1 MKKIIYS
8 LALGCLMVVNPGC
21 SGYMDDIEPRHAI
34 TQSALTESDMEKL
47 LNGVYAKMEYYLY
60 QLWWNDDIQG
70 ENFATGSGATPM
82 LDPCNMN
89 PSSVSTNTNVLSYWR
104 NSYSVLYQVNFL
116 LKKYEESL
124 SKESAVMRKIG
135 SACYYFR
142 AFIYYRLAVHF
153 GNVPIVDEVS
163 DEIIPISKEAEV
175 WQFVEQNITNAL
187 ELSDTQSSKWYVS
200 TDAIKALAA
209 RVSLFL
215 GKNTEAANYA
225 DAVLKNSKYELV
237 NTPLNFSSVF
247 LPESSSKEIIFGY
260 VNNTRTSSY
269 CNFASV
275 VNDTDGSWSYA
286 PSPECYANLFMDDV
300 SIKRINDIRQ
310 WATFHQTEA
319 NRIIKFSNG
328 THQLAVNNDYL
339 HTPVVVSRIAEM
351 YLIKAEALGKDAGAS
366 TLHAFL
372 SKRYDETLSEDE
384 IKALSDRDWQDLI
397 LDERRREFY
406 AEGMR
411 WQDIKRTKRYDLLET
426 LDGRTY
432 LMYYPIPQ
440 DEIDIAGKEAYPQN
454 EGY

>member
-1 MKKIIYS
+1 M
-8 LALGCLMVVNPGC
+8 
-21 SGYMDDIEPRHAI
+21 
-34 TQSALTESDMEKL
+34 
-47 LNGVYAKMEYYLY
+47 
-60 QLWWNDDIQG
+60 
-70 ENFATGSGATPM
+70 
-82 LDPCNMN
+82 
-89 PSSVSTNTNVLSYWR
+89 
-104 NSYSVLYQVNFL
+104 
-116 LKKYEESL
+116 
-124 SKESAVMRKIG
+124 
-135 SACYYFR
+135 
-142 AFIYYRLAVHF
+142 
-153 GNVPIVDEVS
+153 
-163 DEIIPISKEAEV
+163 
-175 WQFVEQNITNAL
+175 
-187 ELSDTQSSKWYVS
+187 
-200 TDAIKALAA
+200 
-209 RVSLFL
+209 
-215 GKNTEAANYA
+215 
-225 DAVLKNSKYELV
+225 KNSKYELV